1 LEGKTLLVIIKVSVW
16 IDDYLVNLVKMF
28 WIWIREGLRVL
39 LWRRKRKGKGMER
52 GAGRGR
58 RGGREKEENGKR
70 GGGEEEEGGREEGE
84 RGWEGE
90 GSGEEINNIIGSK
103 EVVIETFESNK
114 CHSLI
119 KSNPVEILILSAFFI
134 FIQLPCMVN
143 IRRSHPPNP
152 DSDPNPNPNL
162 RVGLNNNII
171 Y

>member
-1 LEGKTLLVIIKVSVW
+1 
-16 IDDYLVNLVKMF
+16 
-28 WIWIREGLRVL
+28 
-39 LWRRKRKGKGMER
+39 LWRRKKKGKGMER
-52 GAGRGR
+52 GAVRER
-58 RGGREKEENGKR
+58 RGGREKEGNGKR
-70 GGGEEEEGGREEGE
+70 GGEKRRKGGRRGGRGEGGGGKGKR
-84 RGWEGE
+84 RGGE

-103 EVVIETFESNK
+103 EEVVIETFESNK

-162 RVGLNNNII
+162 RVGLNNNILI
-171 Y
+171 N

>member
-1 LEGKTLLVIIKVSVW
+1 LDKRRVESV
-16 IDDYLVNLVKMF
+16 VV
-28 WIWIREGLRVL
+28 E
-39 LWRRKRKGKGMER
+39 
-52 GAGRGR
+52 
-58 RGGREKEENGKR
+58 EKEERKGNGKR
-70 GGGEEEEGGREEGE
+70 GGEGKERRKREGRKWEERGREEEEGGREEGE
-84 RGWEGE
+84 RGWEEE

-152 DSDPNPNPNL
+152 EL
-162 RVGLNNNII
+162 
-171 Y
+171 